1 MISLETLEQLQL
13 NLNQTIYND
22 LREYLNQAVD
32 EVGRAQAFNL
42 VLSAVATN
50 LGAILAQVP
59 DQFREDFVKITN
71 GIISQSLTETLK
83 TVDHTNWGQ
92 IGHA

>member
-1 MISLETLEQLQL
+1 MISLQELEQLQL
-13 NLNQTIYND
+13 ALNQNIYED

-32 EVGRAQAFNL
+32 EVGRSQAFNL

-59 DQFREDFVKITN
+59 DQYREDFVKITN